1 MKQIPQRSSLTQVS
15 PPMNLSCKQINCSK
29 HCFGHATDLIPTFW
43 IKWKHLRSDSNILDQ
58 MKASQPGSKSHRVYP
73 WCIFLD
79 SSNYS
84 SLALLTKTDSLE
96 HWLASVYVW
105 IIWISESSHV
115 LTFSQLIWCF
125 LKFQNQVQ
133 ILTPVYGLSW
143 FRPTHD
149 DLLNSI
155 YSTNIQ
161 SIIHIKLCNIF
172 YFDMYIVYPQLHF
185 IYLVQRTC
193 LVFLRQSFT
202 VSSY

>member
-1 MKQIPQRSSLTQVS
+1 
-15 PPMNLSCKQINCSK
+15 
-29 HCFGHATDLIPTFW
+29 
-43 IKWKHLRSDSNILDQ
+43 

-133 ILTPVYGLSW
+133 ILTPVYLLRNLSCLILV
-143 FRPTHD
+143 P
-149 DLLNSI
+149 LPLNC
-155 YSTNIQ
+155 Q
-161 SIIHIKLCNIF
+161 MQFIK
-172 YFDMYIVYPQLHF
+172 
-185 IYLVQRTC
+185 TC
-193 LVFLRQSFT
+193 LVLKRIQGFLFYTKPGYLIVGCKQNWTSKGWNSIWKFQTHELRE
-202 VSSY
+202 